1 MPIFFDCN
9 TQVFL
14 SFTHSVNF
22 SAEKTT
28 RDQHKK
34 ALREMVC
41 IVSGEFIQAYKLQQI
56 NSSLGEMVRILP
68 KDA

>member
-1 MPIFFDCN
+1 M
-9 TQVFL
+9 
-14 SFTHSVNF
+14 HSVNF

-34 ALREMVC
+34 SLREMVR

-56 NSSLGEMVRILP
+56 NSSLGEMVAMARILLP